1 MQIKPDFEDKMK
13 LSRGIYGCQ
22 REGKHHQICHGFQGV
37 EQHDETCRWII
48 DFRTEKSMTM
58 NCVGGSW
65 EERRQRGRRR
75 EK

>member
-48 DFRTEKSMTM
+48 DCPIEKA
-58 NCVGGSW
+58 
-65 EERRQRGRRR
+65 
-75 EK
+75 